1 MPAMVFPR
9 VALVRVHQ
17 TFGGCWYPSHIRH
30 NETTAFTKNPPPFR
44 DRGSILAGFWPAPVF
59 RRQRCGIL
67 TWSSRL
73 LRQLAQHRD
82 RAQDVGCHLVDRSR
96 GCPPVGATWPTR

>member
-30 NETTAFTKNPPPFR
+30 NETTAFTKNPPPGYMPGLSSESEMQTPV
-44 DRGSILAGFWPAPVF
+44 DSDLAPAGESGSVCVTRA
-59 RRQRCGIL
+59 
-67 TWSSRL
+67 L
-73 LRQLAQHRD
+73 LQ
-82 RAQDVGCHLVDRSR
+82 G
-96 GCPPVGATWPTR
+96 

>member
-44 DRGSILAGFWPAPVF
+44 QPGECLGWILACPRFQTSEMRDLDVV
-59 RRQRCGIL
+59 Q
-67 TWSSRL
+67 RL

-82 RAQDVGCHLVDRSR
+82 RAQDVGCHLLDRSR